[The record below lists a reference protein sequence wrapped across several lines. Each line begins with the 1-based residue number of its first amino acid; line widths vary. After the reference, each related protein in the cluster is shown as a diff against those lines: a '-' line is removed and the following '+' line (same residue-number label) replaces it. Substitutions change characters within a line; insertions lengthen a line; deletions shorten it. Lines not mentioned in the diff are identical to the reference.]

1 MTPDE
6 MEFLAQSVRSH
17 DRQLGELTD
26 QISELRE
33 FLNQVGSHI
42 EAVTAQVNS
51 VTAQVAELSAM
62 VKVVRHDQG
71 IFERDHKILLDN
83 MILLAQQ
90 TVQHGHRIGNIE
102 ENQ

>member
-42 EAVTAQVNS
+42 EAVTAQV
-51 VTAQVAELSAM
+51 AELSAM

-90 TVQHGHRIGNIE
+90 TVQHGRRIGNIE